1 MADRETGT
9 VKWFNDQKGFG
20 FIKPDDGGD
29 DLFAHVSGI
38 TDGSMLAEGSTVSY
52 VKQYDDRR
60 GKERAEEITG
70 GCEEPEWDPEA
81 GSGGVTGPPPAG
93 MLQGTA
99 KFWNQ
104 KGFGFIQREDG
115 GEDVFVHISAVEQA
129 GLTGLAEGQPLGFTL
144 VDRGGKVSATDL
156 VIDGEPMP
164 RGTEVQDPPVG
175 EPSDEV
181 RRVGGRL
188 VALLERCPPKT
199 TARAALGLVL
209 ALIIAE
215 TLMAFEAP
223 LLLLYTVPVGL
234 AAWAGSSRTAYAL
247 AFLAV
252 ALPIPLLVLA
262 GHLMD
267 WVVVWGA
274 FSNFVLLGIIVMLI
288 TTLKRR
294 LADEVSFVAND
305 TLTGLPNR
313 GSFMARLDAELA
325 RASRYGRAFTLAYVD
340 LDNFKA
346 VNDLEGHDVGD
357 ELLR

>member
-1 MADRETGT
+1 
-9 VKWFNDQKGFG
+9 
-20 FIKPDDGGD
+20 
-29 DLFAHVSGI
+29 
-38 TDGSMLAEGSTVSY
+38 
-52 VKQYDDRR
+52 
-60 GKERAEEITG
+60 
-70 GCEEPEWDPEA
+70 
-81 GSGGVTGPPPAG
+81 
-93 MLQGTA
+93 
-99 KFWNQ
+99 
-104 KGFGFIQREDG
+104 
-115 GEDVFVHISAVEQA
+115 
-129 GLTGLAEGQPLGFTL
+129 
-144 VDRGGKVSATDL
+144 
-156 VIDGEPMP
+156 MP